1 MDWIKTLKKPDYW
14 LVGLSSS
21 LAVLHLT
28 LIDKSQNENLFS
40 LSFLI
45 WLTLA
50 SVIWDRRKTLNLE
63 SDRFSIIF
71 GAVLIVLMLIRNL
84 ATTDTSLRLLPF
96 VAGIGVLLIAS
107 GAKSL
112 KSYWKEIILLSLLL
126 FYKLI
131 ASLLNAI
138 DLPLLTAKVSTLLLW
153 ALGFSVYRQ
162 GVIISLPEG
171 RVEVYG
177 ACSGVESMILMLC
190 VSTLFMFL
198 IPISHIQKIICVVLA
213 MSIGF
218 LVNAGRVAL
227 LAFLVDARSPKDFEY
242 WHGSD
247 GSLSFAILSVFIFGL
262 YCWLA
267 YVRNLRPS
275 NESGD
280 IQ

>member
-1 MDWIKTLKKPDYW
+1 MDWINALQKPDYW

-21 LAVLHLT
+21 LVVLHLT
-28 LIDKSQNENLFS
+28 LVDKSQNENLFS

-50 SVIWDRRKTLNLE
+50 SLIWDRRKTLNLQ
-63 SDRFSIIF
+63 SDPVSTIL
-71 GAVLIVLMLIRNL
+71 GSVLVVLMLLRNL
-84 ATTDTSLRLLPF
+84 ATTDTSLRLLPL

-107 GAKSL
+107 GFQSL

-126 FYKLI
+126 FYKFI
-131 ASLLNAI
+131 ASLLNVI
-138 DLPLLTAKVSTLLLW
+138 DLPLLTAKVSTLFLW
-153 ALGFSVYRQ
+153 AIGFDVYRQ
-162 GVIISLPEG
+162 GVIIALPEG
-171 RVEVYG
+171 KVEVYG
-177 ACSGVESMILMLC
+177 ACSGVESIILMLC

-198 IPISHIQKIICVVLA
+198 IPISHLQKIICVLLA

-227 LAFLVDARSPKDFEY
+227 LAFLVDTRSTEAFDY

-247 GSLSFAILSVFIFGL
+247 GSLSFAIISVLIFGL
-262 YCWLA
+262 YCWFA
-267 YVRNLRPS
+267 YVRNLYPS

-280 IQ
+280 I